1 MNKIKWFLIFI
12 KINPKGVLYVESVIV
27 HLGGKQRKLRYDFNA
42 MSDFE
47 QVTGQSLFN
56 AMQNMGIGTI
66 RALYWA
72 GLKHQDKGLTL
83 DRTGKMISKAM
94 TEDGLGLE
102 DLMNPAVE
110 ALVQSGILPKEALDG
125 INEADDNYEE
135 DEEDEGKNA

>member
-1 MNKIKWFLIFI
+1 M
-12 KINPKGVLYVESVIV
+12 ETVIV
-27 HLGGKQRKLRYDFNA
+27 ELGGKQRKLRYDFNA

-56 AMQNMGIGTI
+56 AMQNMGIATI

-94 TEDGLGLE
+94 TEDGLSLE
-102 DLMNPAVE
+102 DLMNPAVA

-125 INEADDNYEE
+125 INEAENDEDDNFED
-135 DEEDEGKNA
+135 DEEEGKNE

>member
-1 MNKIKWFLIFI
+1 M
-12 KINPKGVLYVESVIV
+12 ETVIV
-27 HLGGKQRKLRYDFNA
+27 ELGGKQRKLRYDFNA

-94 TEDGLGLE
+94 MEDGLSLE
-102 DLMNPAVE
+102 NLMNPAVE

-125 INEADDNYEE
+125 INEAESDDFEDD
-135 DEEDEGKNA
+135 DEEEEGKNE

>member
-1 MNKIKWFLIFI
+1 M
-12 KINPKGVLYVESVIV
+12 ETVIV
-27 HLGGKQRKLRYDFNA
+27 ELGGKQRKLRYDFNA

-94 TEDGLGLE
+94 LEEGWELE
-102 DLMNPAVE
+102 DLMNPAIE
-110 ALVQSGILPKEALDG
+110 GLVQSGILPKSALEG
-125 INEADDNYEE
+125 INEADDDSFDE
-135 DEEDEGKNA
+135 DEEGDEGKNE